1 MQVCVGLAKT
11 ARFVADMKRPF
22 LGVKILLLAFIGF
35 LHWNAIAQDV
45 NTNLPA
51 WLTRPLPLIDCLNL
65 ALQQNATILKA
76 KNDLEA
82 SYGVVVQTRAV
93 ALPRVQATGQY
104 KRTDRGAIENFPV
117 SGISPLPDQNW
128 NAGVQIV
135 QSIYE
140 GGKMLAA
147 IRAAKATK
155 EQALAQYQT
164 TIANTLLATRVAYYD
179 VLLATQQI
187 TVHEASVKLLQN
199 ELEDQQ
205 RRYNAGTVPKFN
217 MLRAE
222 VAVANERPN
231 LIRARNDNRIAK
243 NNLANLLGYNL
254 PRDVWEDI
262 PIQLTDSFDD
272 KPYEINLPAAIAQA
286 LENRT
291 ELVALRKG
299 EELQRLNVINARA
312 GYKPTVQVFAGYNWY
327 NAQYTPPVDLDHDIH
342 GWNAGAQMSWDI
354 FDGMLTRGRV
364 IQARALYERAKTD
377 VVDEGRQVEL
387 QVRTAYS
394 DFVGAREVLDSQK
407 TVQAEAEEAL
417 REAEAR
423 AAAGTG
429 TQLDVLDAQTSLT
442 QARTTQVLALHD
454 YAAARARLERAIG
467 EDMVQTAANK
477 L

>member
-1 MQVCVGLAKT
+1 
-11 ARFVADMKRPF
+11 MKRPF
-22 LGVKILLLAFIGF
+22 FGVKILLLVFIGF
-35 LHWNAIAQDV
+35 PQLNAIAQDA

-76 KNDLEA
+76 KSDLEA
-82 SYGVVVQTRAV
+82 SHGIVVQTRAV
-93 ALPRVQATGQY
+93 VLPQVQATGQY

-128 NAGVQIV
+128 NAGVQII

-140 GGKMLAA
+140 GGKMVAA
-147 IRAAKATK
+147 LHAAKATK

-164 TIANTLLATRVAYYD
+164 TIADTLLATRVAYYD
-179 VLLATQQI
+179 ALLAAQQI

-205 RRYNAGTVPKFN
+205 HRYNAGTVPKFN
-217 MLRAE
+217 LLRAE
-222 VAVANERPN
+222 VAVANERPY

-262 PIQLTDSFDD
+262 PMQLTDSFDD
-272 KPYEINLPAAIAQA
+272 KPYEINLPAAIEQA

-291 ELVALRKG
+291 ELVAMRKA
-299 EELQRLNVINARA
+299 EELQRLNIINAKS

-354 FDGMLTRGRV
+354 FDGMLTHGKV
-364 IQARALYERAKTD
+364 VQARALYERAKTD

-407 TVQAEAEEAL
+407 TVQEEAEEAL

-423 AAAGTG
+423 ATTGTG

-454 YAAARARLERAIG
+454 YAAARARFERAIG
-467 EDMVQTAANK
+467 EDMVQTAAK
-477 L
+477 